1 MQLGYNSPSK
11 IGGME
16 MENILYQLFSGDY
29 DITPKR
35 DKKQQELYDQIFA
48 EVDKIKAAL
57 GPAFL
62 DRLCDLEGERAARQN
77 YQYYR
82 SGFALGVCLRLE
94 ALGNQPSI

>member
-48 EVDKIKAAL
+48 EVDKIKAAF

-82 SGFALGVCLRLE
+82 SEFALGVCLMLE
-94 ALGNQPSI
+94 ALGPGL